1 MTFTHAAIPLF
12 LMAAHPLVA
21 QPTPAIENDQVRIL
35 VVTDEPHRPSALHGH
50 SMNRVLIYLDAGA
63 EKLTYEGGRVVDLK
77 FQAGEVRW
85 SPAGGRHTAEN
96 TGNKPCR
103 VVEMELK
110 NQGRSVQPPALD
122 PVRLAPKIYKV
133 LIDNPQVRVLRVHI
147 PPKQKVPLHEHV
159 LNRAVV
165 YLTDQH
171 ARVTEEGGK
180 ANEVTAM
187 AGEIRWAG
195 KARHSEENIG
205 AKPIEVI
212 VVELK

>member
-1 MTFTHAAIPLF
+1 MTFARVAYPLF
-12 LMAAHPLVA
+12 LMAAHPLIA
-21 QPTPAIENDQVRIL
+21 QPQPAIENDQVRVL
-35 VVTDEPHRPSALHGH
+35 VVTDEPHRQSALHEH
-50 SMNRVLIYLDAGA
+50 SMNRVLIYLDAGT
-63 EKLTYEGGRVVDLK
+63 EKLTYQGGRVDDLK

-85 SPAGGRHTAEN
+85 SAAGGRHTAEN

-103 VVEMELK
+103 IVEMELK
-110 NQGRSVQPPALD
+110 SQGRSVQPPALD
-122 PVRLAPKIYKV
+122 PVRLAPKMYQV

-165 YLTDQH
+165 FLTDQH
-171 ARVTEEGGK
+171 ARVTEEDGK
-180 ANEVTAM
+180 ANEATAK